1 MKNPP
6 GANIKSA
13 PGQKP
18 RYPPPNFSAATP
30 APAAPVVNGE
40 KPTSLGGAMKLL
52 IRSLVQPFTQDQLRA
67 ALDADKDFAK
77 LLEEASASTFYSN
90 LAYWS
95 KTGKLAQTGD
105 TYRNVAF

>member
-1 MKNPP
+1 
-6 GANIKSA
+6 
-13 PGQKP
+13 
-18 RYPPPNFSAATP
+18 
-30 APAAPVVNGE
+30 VNGE